1 MNDKTYRFEAVIEPV
16 PDHHGAFVRF
26 PYSIRKEFG
35 RGRVRVLA
43 TFDGVPYGGSLVR
56 MRVKNEDGSPCPI
69 SGVRRDIQKQIGK
82 GIGDRITVTIREEP
96 TP

>member
-35 RGRVRVLA
+35 RGRVLA
-43 TFDGVPYGGSLVR
+43 TFDGVPYRGSLVH
-56 MRVKNEDGSPCPI
+56 MGVKNEDGFPCPI
-69 SGVRRDIQKQIGK
+69 IGVRRDIQKQIGK